1 MSRGPPRNASWN
13 DESMIAEQ
21 TELTGRAAAAAALP
35 LDQRATQG

>member
-1 MSRGPPRNASWN
+1 MSRGPPRNATSN

-21 TELTGRAAAAAALP
+21 TELTGRAAAAALP